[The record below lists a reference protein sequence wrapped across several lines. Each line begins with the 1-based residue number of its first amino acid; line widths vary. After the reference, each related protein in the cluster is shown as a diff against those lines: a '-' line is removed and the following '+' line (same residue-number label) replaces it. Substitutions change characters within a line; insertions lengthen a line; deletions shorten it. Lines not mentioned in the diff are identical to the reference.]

1 MKTIYKYPVL
11 GRFAAEKRN
20 IEFSAGA
27 RLLSAGWDPQ
37 GDLNI
42 WATFDS
48 EREKVERTIYCIG
61 TGWDIE
67 NILPADATF
76 LDTVKESSFIWH
88 IFYGPEK
95 KIEKEEP
102 VFKNPITLGEFYKMK
117 EEKKNV

>member
-1 MKTIYKYPVL
+1 MKAIYKYPIL
-11 GRFAAEKRN
+11 GKFAAIKRN

-27 RLLSAGWDPQ
+27 RLLSAGRDPHK
-37 GDLNI
+37 NMCI

-67 NILPADATF
+67 EVLPADTTF
-76 LDTVKESSFIWH
+76 LDTVVDGACVWH

-117 EEKKNV
+117 EEKNV